1 MWLPAR
7 SSERPIKSVRNGPGL
22 HNRHLDSERLEF
34 GGERFGHAY
43 ERPFRRAVDGKA
55 GVVRD
60 HRGGR
65 DVHDLAALLGAQDLQ
80 RRTNDLQR
88 AKEVSLEIARD
99 RSGTEFLEC
108 AHQPVT
114 RVIDD
119 NIEPIK
125 GGSSVSHHSFHPL
138 RVW

>member
-1 MWLPAR
+1 MEKPA
-7 SSERPIKSVRNGPGL
+7 I
-22 HNRHLDSERLEF
+22 
-34 GGERFGHAY
+34 
-43 ERPFRRAVDGKA
+43 
-55 GVVRD
+55 RD

-80 RRTNDLQR
+80 RCTNDLQR

-119 NIEPIK
+119 NIGPIK

>member
-1 MWLPAR
+1 MEKPAYFAITAAAEMFTMWPLCWAR
-7 SSERPIKSVRNGPGL
+7 RIG
-22 HNRHLDSERLEF
+22 
-34 GGERFGHAY
+34 
-43 ERPFRRAVDGKA
+43 RAA
-55 GVVRD
+55 
-60 HRGGR
+60 
-65 DVHDLAALLGAQDLQ
+65 
-80 RRTNDLQR
+80 NDLQR
-88 AKEVSLEIARD
+88 AKSLEIARD

-108 AHQPVT
+108 ANRPVT